1 MQDFEKV
8 YERPKNVIER
18 SSYKLVHEAL
28 ILCNH
33 IMYHRPI
40 LKYKLKYY
48 AWMYVHSVENSKFF
62 YHSDFTWNQI
72 LGFVEEQNMPFE
84 HI

>member
-1 MQDFEKV
+1 MVVVRYDLRHNELMQDFEKV

-33 IMYHRPI
+33 IMYP
-40 LKYKLKYY
+40 
-48 AWMYVHSVENSKFF
+48 V
-62 YHSDFTWNQI
+62 
-72 LGFVEEQNMPFE
+72 P
-84 HI
+84 